1 MKKDEEPIIVEAT
14 FNTSI
19 ENVWNAITEID
30 RMRQWYFKDIPAF
43 KPEVGFETKF
53 DVRSQDR
60 TFPHVWKV
68 TEVVPLRMIAYNWK
82 YEGYQGDSN
91 VVFELFQQDNSTM
104 LRLTHRVLESFSG
117 NIPEFSRES
126 GVEGWTF
133 FIKKS
138 LKDFLAKN
146 S

>member
-1 MKKDEEPIIVEAT
+1 MKKDEEPIIVEET

-19 ENVWNAITEID
+19 EKVWSAITEID

-60 TFPHVWKV
+60 IFPHVWKV

-82 YEGYQGDSN
+82 YGGYQGDSN
-91 VVFELFQQDNSTM
+91 VVFELFQQDNSTT

-146 S
+146 Y